1 MLGHELRNPPAPIRN
16 AAQILEMID
25 APGEHFPAVRDMIE
39 RQVHQLARL
48 VDVLLDVS
56 RIMRGT
62 VELRPE
68 PLDLAAVVDRTIET
82 ALPLIDAQGHAL
94 TVSMATGGI
103 LMRGDR
109 ARAGF
114 DGHLVKPVDPAAI
127 EELLS
132 SLASR
137 A

>member
-1 MLGHELRNPPAPIRN
+1 
-16 AAQILEMID
+16 MID

-56 RIMRGT
+56 RIMRKGT